1 MVLLPKPRDFI
12 EDAAPS
18 DASGLAEIHERSFSR
33 PWSTDELSTLLAD
46 PPTTQGLLVRSST
59 VRSKRIAG
67 FILIRSAG
75 GEAEILTLA
84 VNPGDRRRGL
94 GRMLVEEGARR
105 AYRDRAESMFLEVDE
120 SNQSAVSLYQSLGF
134 EPVGQRSSYYERSG
148 ANPGRALVMRLR
160 LR

>member
-1 MVLLPKPRDFI
+1 MVLLPKSRNFV
-12 EDAAPS
+12 EEAAPS

-33 PWSTDELSTLLAD
+33 PWSTDELSALLAEL
-46 PPTTQGLLVRSST
+46 PTVQGLLVRSST
-59 VRSKRIAG
+59 LRSKRIAG
-67 FILIRSAG
+67 FILFRLAG

-120 SNQSAVSLYQSLGF
+120 SNRTAVSLYETLGF
-134 EPVGQRSSYYERSG
+134 EVVGQRSSYYERPG